1 MKVSERKRSAKKFIS
16 RWSDRG
22 DEKQHTQ
29 AFWLELL
36 SEIYGINNP
45 TSYID
50 FELPVR
56 NMKTSN
62 YIDGY
67 IEKTKVLIEQKSY
80 HINLDKGERQSDG
93 TMLNPYQQAFRYNN
107 HQPYDKKARWIIV
120 SNFQEIRIHD
130 MNNPYGAPAV
140 IELKDL
146 NKEYYRL
153 DFLIDKTNEEI
164 EKETKVSIKAGE
176 LIGEIYSEL
185 LEQYNDSEDPHT
197 LESINVLSVR
207 LVFCFY
213 AEDAGLFGR
222 KGAFRDYL
230 EEFPVTYFRKAIIDL
245 FEVLDTPEDERDP
258 YISDRLGTFPYVNG
272 GLFEKR
278 NIEIPHFTEHLRE
291 LILKNATSDFDW
303 SEISPTIFGGVF
315 ESTLNPEQRREGGMH
330 YTSIENIHKVIDPL
344 FLDDLKNNL
353 AEIQQMKQV
362 NRQKERALEFQ
373 EKLANMNFLDPA
385 CGSGNFLTETYLS
398 LRELENQVFTII
410 YGDGTRLGVIDD
422 FIKVSLDQ
430 FYGIEINDFA
440 VSTAKTALWIAE
452 SQMFE
457 KTKELVYTNIDFFP
471 LKSYVNIIE
480 GNALTMNWDTIA
492 DKRDLDYIIGNP
504 PFLGARLMS
513 SEQTAEIKEIFKVKT
528 GSGNLD
534 YVSGWYRK
542 TAEYIQYTD
551 IQCAFVSTNS
561 ITQGQQ
567 VALLWESLIRDYDIV
582 INFAYR
588 TFKWKS
594 EASDKAA
601 VHCVIIGF
609 STLKGEGS
617 KKVIYQDEAAHVVEH
632 INPYLLEAP
641 DVLVHSRT
649 KPLCGVPEMG
659 IGNKPIDDGN
669 YLFTKEEME
678 VFISEEPDSEKW
690 FRPWYGSREF
700 INREPRYC
708 LWLGNALPNE
718 IRSMPRV
725 LKRVEA
731 VREYRLASKSQGTR
745 KIAHTPIRFHVE
757 NMPKSDYLLI
767 PSTSSENRRYVPIGY
782 MDKNDL
788 SSNAVLLMPEADLYT
803 FGVMTSNVHMAW
815 LRTVGGRLKSDY
827 RYSKNIVY
835 NSFPWPKVNDKEKEL
850 ISQTAQ
856 NILDVRAEYPESSY
870 ADLYHE
876 VTMPPK
882 LRKAHQENDKA
893 VMRAYGL
900 EIGPTTEADAV
911 AMLFKMYEELI
922 NKK

>member
-1 MKVSERKRSAKKFIS
+1 MRVSLRKKAAKIFAD
-16 RWSDRG
+16 RWKDKG

-29 AFWLELL
+29 SFWLELL
-36 SEIYGINNP
+36 NEVYGVSNP
-45 TSYID
+45 TGYID

-62 YIDGY
+62 FIDGY
-67 IEKTKVLIEQKSY
+67 IEKTKVLIEQKSS
-80 HINLDKGERQSDG
+80 HINLDKGERQSDASI
-93 TMLNPYQQAFRYNN
+93 LNPFQQAFRYNN
-107 HQPYDKKARWIIV
+107 HQPYNKKARWIIV

-130 MNNPYGAPAV
+130 MNNPYGTPAV
-140 IELKDL
+140 ILLTDL
-146 NKEYYRL
+146 SKEYYRL
-153 DFLIDKTNEEI
+153 DFLIDKTNEDI

-185 LEQYNDSEDPHT
+185 LEQYNEPDNPNT

-230 EEFPVTYFRKAIIDL
+230 EEVPAPYFRRAIIEL
-245 FEVLDTPEDERDP
+245 FEVLDTPEAKRDP
-258 YISDRLGTFPYVNG
+258 YIGDKLGSFPYVNG
-272 GLFEKR
+272 GLFEER
-278 NIEIPHFTEHLRE
+278 NIEIPNFTDHLRE

-303 SEISPTIFGGVF
+303 SEISPTIFGSVF

-344 FLDDLKNNL
+344 FLNGLKEEL
-353 AEIQQMKQV
+353 AQIQQMKQI
-362 NRQKERALEFQ
+362 NRQRQRALEFQ
-373 EKLANMNFLDPA
+373 DKLANMQFLDPA

-398 LRELENQVFTII
+398 LRELENQVFTLI
-410 YGDGTRLGVIDD
+410 YGDSPRLDVVDD

-457 KTKELVYTNIDFFP
+457 KTKELVYSNAEFFP
-471 LKSYVNIIE
+471 LKSYINIIE
-480 GNALTMNWDTIA
+480 GNALTMNWANVI
-492 DKRDLDYIIGNP
+492 DKQDLDYIIGNP
-504 PFLGARLMS
+504 PFFGARLMS
-513 SEQTAEIKEIFKVKT
+513 PEQTDEIKEIFDVQT

-542 TAEYIQYTD
+542 AAEYIQYSA

-567 VALLWESLIRDYDIV
+567 VAVLWESLINDFNTV

-594 EASDKAA
+594 EASNKAA

-609 STLKGEGS
+609 STLKGEQS
-617 KKVIYQDEAAHVVEH
+617 DKIIYQDDAAQVVKH

-649 KPLCGVPEMG
+649 TPFSDVPEMG

-669 YLFTKEEME
+669 YLFTKEEMDA
-678 VFISEEPDSEKW
+678 FISEEPRSKKW
-690 FRPWYGSREF
+690 FRPWYGAREF
-700 INREPRYC
+700 INRDPRYC
-708 LWLGNALPNE
+708 LWVGEALPNE
-718 IRSMPRV
+718 LRAMSKVLERV
-725 LKRVEA
+725 KA
-731 VREYRLASKSQGTR
+731 VREYRLASKSEGTR
-745 KIAHTPIRFHVE
+745 KIADTPTRFHVE
-757 NMPKSDYLLI
+757 NIPTSDYLLI
-767 PSTSSENRRYVPIGY
+767 PSVSSENRRYIPIGY
-782 MDKNDL
+782 MDKN
-788 SSNAVLLMPEADLYT
+788 SMASNLVLIMPGADLYT

-835 NSFPWPKVNDKEKEL
+835 NNFPWPNATEKQKEL
-850 ISQTAQ
+850 ISKTAQ
-856 NILDVRAEYPESSY
+856 MILDVRAKFPESSY

-876 VTMPPK
+876 ASMPPD
-882 LRKAHQENDKA
+882 LRKAHQNNDRA
-893 VMRAYGL
+893 VMMAYGL

-911 AMLFKMYEELI
+911 AHLFKLY
-922 NKK
+922 KKFSTK